1 MSGSVK
7 FYEPWTSGLLLF
19 LRISLAGFLILH
31 CFGQLM
37 AFWQAAQI
45 IGPGAFP
52 VLLTNAAVPLMFFM
66 GAIMLAIGFKTR
78 FAAIAMLVLLTSTTL
93 FALVLSGSLGFG
105 RLNLMERLT
114 VILVLLQPVLL
125 GPGKM
130 SIDAVMAA
138 RFAARAAQ

>member
-7 FYEPWTSGLLLF
+7 FYEPWTSSLQLLN
-19 LRISLAGFLILH
+19 RIGLAGFLVVH
-31 CFGQLM
+31 CFGLLM

-52 VLLTNAAVPLMFFM
+52 VLLTNAAVPLMFFI

-78 FAAIAMLVLLTSTTL
+78 FAAIAMIVLLAGTTL
-93 FALVLSGSLGFG
+93 IALAMSGSLGIG
-105 RLNLMERLT
+105 ALNAPLRLT
-114 VILVLLQPVLL
+114 VILLLLQLVIL
-125 GPGKM
+125 GAGKL